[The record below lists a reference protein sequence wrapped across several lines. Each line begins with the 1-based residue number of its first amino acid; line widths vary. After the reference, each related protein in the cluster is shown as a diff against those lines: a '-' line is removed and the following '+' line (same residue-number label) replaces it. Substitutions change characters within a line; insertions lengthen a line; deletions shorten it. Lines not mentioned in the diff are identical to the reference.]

1 MVPLLQMSPK
11 KHSQIENGLGD
22 FKWLSQDAFH
32 DVSDV
37 RPFHLPHIFD
47 PKPGTACSG
56 PSKECKINSTT
67 VTMPI
72 YDFKDRMASG
82 QTDDVWDITW
92 ESDSIHV
99 WSM

>member
-1 MVPLLQMSPK
+1 MVPLLQMWPK
-11 KHSQIENGLGD
+11 HGQIENGLGD

-56 PSKECKINSTT
+56 PSKDCKINSTT

-72 YDFKDRMASG
+72 YDFKDRMANG
-82 QTDDVWDITW
+82 QTDDV
-92 ESDSIHV
+92 
-99 WSM
+99 